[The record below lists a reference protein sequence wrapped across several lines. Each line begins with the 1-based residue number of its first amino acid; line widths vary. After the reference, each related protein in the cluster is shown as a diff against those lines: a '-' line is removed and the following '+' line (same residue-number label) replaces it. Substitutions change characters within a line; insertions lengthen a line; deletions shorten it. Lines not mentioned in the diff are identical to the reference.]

1 MAIICGK
8 LCHNM
13 KQKINS
19 NNVMKLRE
27 AKMMSKAELARL
39 VGVSRQRIH
48 QLIKKAVASGTLR
61 EDPFGYRPQMI
72 RHTNSVS
79 QPTNLV
85 ITEVV
90 A

>member
-1 MAIICGK
+1 M
-8 LCHNM
+8 
-13 KQKINS
+13 S
-19 NNVMKLRE
+19 NDRSSYYKVVGALLQRGAYYK
-27 AKMMSKAELARL
+27 SKAELARL